1 MRKFDEESKVLTLT
15 SEDVLDI
22 RLIASGLKYDEK
34 KVDKDHR
41 FFGKTYSNYSYEGI
55 GFPVKED
62 DEFISLREANDLFLV
77 KLLKGERSVDVED
90 AEGNKTT
97 VKKATYQLV
106 GTRSGKGTL
115 VMRQLEA
122 QLDAVSADDY
132 KQTKVGH
139 AQLID

>member
-22 RLIASGLKYDEK
+22 RLVASGLKYDAEK
-34 KVDKDHR
+34 VKEGHR
-41 FFGKTYSNYSYEGI
+41 FFKKTYSNYSYEGI
-55 GFPVKED
+55 VFPVNED
-62 DEFISLREANDLFLV
+62 DEFISLRNNKDLFLV
-77 KLLKGERSVDVED
+77 KLLKGEREIELDDQS
-90 AEGNKTT
+90 K

-106 GTRSGKGTL
+106 GTRSGSGTL

-132 KQTKVGH
+132 KQAKVGH
-139 AQLID
+139 AQLIE